1 MQSAS
6 QLSSSSQRGGAPGE
20 CVGRVLRWSDGRGR
34 RGPREVWTPAEDALI
49 RAAAEANRRPGGY
62 TRDDFTVGEA
72 GRMAGRLA
80 EVAREL
86 GRSPDAVRKRA
97 QRIGARSQYR

>member
-1 MQSAS
+1 M
-6 QLSSSSQRGGAPGE
+6 GE
-20 CVGRVLRWSDGRGR
+20 MGETPGRGTR
-34 RGPREVWTPAEDALI
+34 RVWTPAEDEAI
-49 RAAAEANRRPGGY
+49 RAAARENKRPGGY
-62 TRDDFTVGEA
+62 TRDDFTVGKA
-72 GRMAGRLA
+72 GRMAGRMA